1 MIILNSS
8 KAFWY
13 INKNMKTVTLLLLFV
28 FVGNMAIAQN
38 QPATQQDCDKEAL
51 KSEPGKWLPQPG
63 DEVHTGTR
71 KPAATDAAGAKKI
84 FSQVGKLFQE
94 KYKPVGADVY
104 NYLTYNISPISSD
117 YSNWYIYTISNFVFY
132 CSNGKKSRNSE
143 GLSSSVHINPGGAL
157 TVNFSEVPVYNERG
171 EVSSEATNRGG
182 FHSLSSKECKGG
194 KLPDL
199 SNGYHIVEGS
209 QDYYVWI
216 TYEGKL
222 PFRYVSR
229 REFLEKQVAI
239 CEAKLKESNAYYS
252 SKGWKEQLEMF
263 PQYKEKMLEDKKNAL
278 SMYQKPL
285 EAYRQDL
292 KKDSAWLSE
301 IAVVKNEPITDPA
314 TKKYLFSRYTFT
326 KVIDGATSV
335 PIMPNPAYY
344 NRSLPRWAPQFM
356 VINIGRTDGFLGQN
370 IWKVVD
376 ANMEYFKS
384 ILANQ

>member
-51 KSEPGKWLPQPG
+51 KSAPGKWLPQPG

-157 TVNFSEVPVYNERG
+157 TINFSEIPVYNERG

-229 REFLEKQVAI
+229 KEFLEKQVVLL
-239 CEAKLKESNAYYS
+239 EAQRKERKPGD
-252 SKGWKEQLEMF
+252 SKEFLHSFFEM
-263 PQYKEKMLEDKKNAL
+263 
-278 SMYQKPL
+278 PL

-301 IAVVKNEPITDPA
+301 IAIVKHEPITDPA

-326 KVIDGATSV
+326 KVIDGSTSV

-344 NRSLPRWAPQFM
+344 NRSLPKWAPQFM
-356 VINIGRTDGFLGQN
+356 VINVGRTDGFIGQN
-370 IWKVVD
+370 IRKVVD
-376 ANMEYFKS
+376 ENMEYFKS
-384 ILANQ
+384 LLANQ